1 MGDQIFL
8 ERFVWF
14 DNEARRGRFPNASKL
29 KRHFEVSPKT
39 AQRSIEH
46 FRDRLQA
53 PLEYDLARKGYFYT
67 DPSFQLPVLRITEE
81 ELLALLISRKLLTE
95 ASAGSLAD
103 ELETVSQR
111 LGSLLTANLPGRTR
125 PEDAFSFRWK
135 NINPTD
141 PLVFEIVASALL
153 QGRLLTFCYYSPVSS
168 SCTTRTV
175 EPHHLVNYMG
185 NWYLVAFCHLR
196 AEWRPFMLGRMSLCQ
211 MEVATFE
218 NRPKEEWQPYL
229 YDTFGI
235 FQNKESFDVV
245 LRFTPERARWVRD
258 EVWHEGQR
266 ELVQEDGS
274 LVRTIATSH
283 EAEILMEILK
293 HGSHVEVLEPGWLRE
308 KVIEEMTGAV
318 KIYLGVG
325 RCMGEVQA

>member
-8 ERFVWF
+8 ERFIWF
-14 DNEARRGRFPNASKL
+14 DNEAKRARFPNASKL
-29 KRHFEVSPKT
+29 SRQFEISEKT
-39 AQRSIEH
+39 SQRSIEY

-53 PLEYDLARKGYFYT
+53 PLEYDPARKGYFYA

-103 ELETVSQR
+103 ELASVSQR
-111 LGSLLTANLPGRTR
+111 LGTLLASSLPGRTA

-141 PLVFEIVASALL
+141 PLVFEVVASALL
-153 QGRLLTFCYYSPVSS
+153 QGRLLTFCYYSPASS
-168 SCTTRTV
+168 SLTTRTA

-211 MEVATFE
+211 MEAATFE
-218 NRPKEEWQPYL
+218 SRPKEQWQPYL
-229 YDTFGI
+229 EDTYGI
-235 FQNKESFDVV
+235 FQNRESFDVR
-245 LRFTPERARWVRD
+245 LRFTKERSRWVKD
-258 EVWHEGQR
+258 EIWHEGQR
-266 ELVQEDGS
+266 EEIREDGS
-274 LVRTIATSH
+274 LVRTITTSH
-283 EAEILMEILK
+283 EAEILMEILR

-308 KVIEEMTGAV
+308 KV
-318 KIYLGVG
+318 VG
-325 RCMGEVQA
+325 ELRKAMEKYSV

>member
-14 DNEARRGRFPNASKL
+14 DNEARRSRFPNATSL
-29 KRHFEVSPKT
+29 ARQFEIASKT
-39 AQRSIEH
+39 AQRSIEY
-46 FRDRLQA
+46 FRDRLRA
-53 PLEYDLARKGYFYT
+53 PLEYHHSSKGYFYT

-95 ASAGSLAD
+95 ASAGPLAD
-103 ELETVSQR
+103 ELASVSQR
-111 LGSLLTANLPGRTR
+111 LGSLLTASLPGRTR
-125 PEDAFSFRWK
+125 PEEAFSFRWK

-141 PLVFEIVASALL
+141 PLAFEVVASALL
-153 QGRLLTFCYYSPVSS
+153 QGRQLTFCYYSPASS

-196 AEWRPFMLGRMSLCQ
+196 NEWRPFMLGRMSLCQ
-211 MEVATFE
+211 IEAATFE
-218 NRPKEEWQPYL
+218 SRPVEEWQPQL
-229 YDTFGI
+229 HDTYGI

-245 LRFTPERARWVRD
+245 LRFTPERARWVKN
-258 EVWHEGQR
+258 EIWHEAQK
-266 ELVQEDGS
+266 EEIQEDGS
-274 LVRTIATSH
+274 LLRTITASH
-283 EAEILMEILK
+283 EAEIMMEILK

-308 KVIEEMTGAV
+308 KVVEEMRGAV
-318 KIYLGVG
+318 KNY
-325 RCMGEVQA
+325 Q